1 MAHHMGHIVN
11 GLVSRMV
18 QRHQIP
24 VPLEHIQSGFAI
36 ITDMRA
42 DQTMPRVV
50 GRIQASGGLVKRRL
64 NGRMI
69 AAHVIEHAIRHHLQS
84 HVPAD
89 RDKLIERG
97 IPAQSHIDMHMVERV
112 VSMRRRLEHRT
123 QQQAG
128 RA

>member
-1 MAHHMGHIVN
+1 
-11 GLVSRMV
+11 
-18 QRHQIP
+18 
-24 VPLEHIQSGFAI
+24 
-36 ITDMRA
+36 MRA

-69 AAHVIEHAIRHHLQS
+69 AAHVIEHAIQHHLQS
-84 HVPAD
+84 HVPAGC
-89 RDKLIERG
+89 DKLIERG
-97 IPAQSHIDMHMVERV
+97 IPTQSHIDMHMVERV
-112 VSMRRRLEHRT
+112 VSVRRRLEHRT